1 MRQWKKIVACIEL
14 SMGLM
19 LSSMGIMVPPGQ
31 AEAEEQPA
39 GYLAV
44 YVAAY
49 ENNMGVEHAQFPSG
63 TYTDTCRTDVL
74 YYGLSKDGVHFEG
87 LNNDKAVYYPKGFHS
102 LGSPVIFRKADGSY
116 GLMASVNNSKDQIF
130 LCDSKDLIFF
140 ENERV
145 LTLNKKG
152 IVVKNPM
159 VSYDSENKMYHVY
172 WEGGDGNSYL
182 TTTEDFSSFS
192 DPEKT
197 EYQKEE
203 VTADLPAYAQK
214 EEAAVFELT
223 QEEYDKIHKKY
234 GKIESVAVHG
244 AENRVIK
251 EGEQVE
257 LPKQVEVEY
266 SDGSTAKMG
275 VDWDLSHMDF
285 DLAHLHEGTYQIQ
298 GTVKS
303 GTYQSPLARFR
314 ADPFVAYNEQDGM
327 YYLTGSNLNEKS
339 AAGGG
344 AYNTIV
350 LRKADSINGLTD
362 AEEVDIWTNQI
373 VQMSDNRQDKIT
385 GWYWAPELHYI
396 GGKWRIIAMGTVKST
411 VDGTTKND
419 SWAQCIFTCEGDD
432 LMDKNNWKYDGYV
445 GETTDHQKVG
455 AFDTTYFEYDGQ
467 CYYVTPRDTK
477 IFITTVDPEDLTTP
491 TGPRVQISGP
501 DRSFERNLGSKQ
513 DIEEGPGVLLHDGRI
528 FVTYSCATVDMHYGV
543 CLVYADLKDDLMDPE
558 SWHKYQAPLLTT
570 ADLTSTVIEGVFTK
584 DTTEEGEY
592 KGIFGPGHNS
602 FTVDE
607 NGNPVIVYHARDWED
622 SYPGAT
628 GDNKYGLTDPGRHA
642 YANSVHFG
650 ADGFPV
656 FNMTPE
662 QILSDDLKQITM
674 NIQVKSGK
682 EEPVSTAAPSPKP
695 ESPVV
700 IPPQD
705 TAKTTDHG
713 NYAKKG
719 KVYTI
724 GKNKYRVKNV
734 TKKQVSFVGLK
745 KKSSKSLTIPS
756 SVKIG
761 GRVYYV
767 TEIEKKACMNC
778 KNLIRIKIQ
787 CNKLQKVG
795 AKALKG
801 ISKKAVIQVPRTK
814 YKKYRKLLQGKGLS
828 KKARISGKER
838 VE

>member
-1 MRQWKKIVACIEL
+1 MKQWKKIAACIVL
-14 SMGLM
+14 SMGLI
-19 LSSMGIMVPPGQ
+19 LSAMGTMVPPGQ
-31 AEAEEQPA
+31 AEAAEQPA

-102 LGSPVIFRKADGSY
+102 LGSPVIFRKADGGY
-116 GLMASVNNSKDQIF
+116 GLLASVNNAKDQIF
-130 LCDSKDLIFF
+130 LCDSRDLITFQ
-140 ENERV
+140 NERV
-145 LTLNKKG
+145 LALNNKG
-152 IVVKNPM
+152 IIVKNPM
-159 VSYDSENKMYHVY
+159 VQYEPADRVYRIY
-172 WEGGDGNSYL
+172 WEGGDENSYL
-182 TTTEDFSSFS
+182 TTTEDFSAFS
-192 DPEKT
+192 EPEIT

-214 EEAAVFELT
+214 EEAAIFKLN
-223 QEEYDKIHKKY
+223 QEEYDRIHKKY

-244 AENRVIK
+244 AGDQVIK
-251 EGEQVE
+251 EGEQID

-266 SDGSTAKMG
+266 SDGSVAKMG
-275 VDWDLSHMDF
+275 VDWELSNIDF
-285 DLAHLHEGTYQIQ
+285 DLEHLREGTYQIQ

-303 GTYQSPLARFR
+303 GTYHSPLARFR

-327 YYLTGSNLNEKS
+327 YYLTGSNLNERS

-362 AEEVDIWTNQI
+362 AGEVDIWTNKT
-373 VQMSDNRQDKIT
+373 VQMSDNRKDVIT

-396 GGKWRIIAMGTVKST
+396 GGKWRIIAMATVKST
-411 VDGTTKND
+411 VDGATKND
-419 SWAQCIFTCEGDD
+419 GWAQCIFTCEGDD
-432 LMDKNNWKYDGYV
+432 LMDKNNWKYDGYI
-445 GETTDHQKVG
+445 GETTDNQKVG
-455 AFDTTYFEYDGQ
+455 AFDTTFFEYDGQ

-477 IFITTVDPEDLTTP
+477 IFITTVDPEDLTMP

-501 DRSFERNLGSKQ
+501 DRAFERNLGSKQ

-543 CLVYADLKDDLMDPE
+543 CLVYADLKDDLMNPD
-558 SWHKYQAPLLTT
+558 SWHKYQTPLLTT
-570 ADLTSTVIEGVFTK
+570 ADLTSTVKQGVFTK
-584 DTTEEGEY
+584 DTTEDGEY
-592 KGIFGPGHNS
+592 KGVFGPGHNS

-607 NGNPVIVYHARDWED
+607 NGNSVIVYHARDWED

-650 ADGFPV
+650 ADGFPI
-656 FNMTPE
+656 FNMTPQ
-662 QILSDDLKQITM
+662 QILSDDLKHITM
-674 NIQVKSGK
+674 TIQVKSGK
-682 EEPVSTAAPSPKP
+682 EETVSTAAPSPKT
-695 ESPVV
+695 ENPVV
-700 IPPQD
+700 LTPRD
-705 TAKTTDHG
+705 TAVPTDHG
-713 NYAKKG
+713 YHAKKG
-719 KVYTI
+719 KIYTV
-724 GKNKYRVKNV
+724 GKNKYRVKSE

-745 KKSSKSLTIPS
+745 KKNSRSLTIPS

-761 GRVYYV
+761 GQVYSV
-767 TEIEKKACMNC
+767 IEIEKKACMNC
-778 KNLIRIKIQ
+778 KRLRRITIQ
-787 CNKLQKVG
+787 CKKLKKVG
-795 AKALKG
+795 AKAFKG
-801 ISKKAVIQVPRTK
+801 ISKKAVVKVPKGK
-814 YKKYRKLLQGKGLS
+814 YKKYKKMLLGKGLPA
-828 KKARISGKER
+828 KAEIS
-838 VE
+838 

>member
-1 MRQWKKIVACIEL
+1 MKQWKKTVACIAL
-14 SMGLM
+14 SMGM
-19 LSSMGIMVPPGQ
+19 IFSAMGVMVPPGQ

-116 GLMASVNNSKDQIF
+116 GLLASVNNSKDQIF

-152 IVVKNPM
+152 IVVKNPW
-159 VSYDSENKMYHVY
+159 VSYDSENKMYRVY

-223 QEEYDKIHKKY
+223 QEEYDRIHKKY
-234 GKIESVAVHG
+234 GKIGSVAVHG
-244 AENRVIK
+244 AEDRVIK

-285 DLAHLHEGTYQIQ
+285 DLANLREGTYQIQ

-327 YYLTGSNLNEKS
+327 YYLTESNLNEKS

-350 LRKADSINGLTD
+350 LRKAGSINGLTD
-362 AEEVDIWTNQI
+362 AEEVDIWTNKT
-373 VQMSDNRQDKIT
+373 VQMSDDRKDVIT
-385 GWYWAPELHYI
+385 GWY
-396 GGKWRIIAMGTVKST
+396 
-411 VDGTTKND
+411 
-419 SWAQCIFTCEGDD
+419 WAQCIFTCEGDD
-432 LMDKNNWKYDGYV
+432 LMDKNNWKYDGYI
-445 GETTDHQKVG
+445 GETTDNQKVG
-455 AFDTTYFEYDGQ
+455 AFDTTYFEHDGK

-501 DRSFERNLGSKQ
+501 DRAFERNLGSKQ
-513 DIEEGPGVLLHDGRI
+513 DIEEGSGVLLHDGRI
-528 FVTYSCATVDMHYGV
+528 FVTY
-543 CLVYADLKDDLMDPE
+543 L
-558 SWHKYQAPLLTT
+558 W
-570 ADLTSTVIEGVFTK
+570 
-584 DTTEEGEY
+584 
-592 KGIFGPGHNS
+592 
-602 FTVDE
+602 
-607 NGNPVIVYHARDWED
+607 
-622 SYPGAT
+622 T
-628 GDNKYGLTDPGRHA
+628 GTQQL
-642 YANSVHFG
+642 
-650 ADGFPV
+650 
-656 FNMTPE
+656 
-662 QILSDDLKQITM
+662 
-674 NIQVKSGK
+674 
-682 EEPVSTAAPSPKP
+682 
-695 ESPVV
+695 
-700 IPPQD
+700 
-705 TAKTTDHG
+705 
-713 NYAKKG
+713 
-719 KVYTI
+719 
-724 GKNKYRVKNV
+724 YR
-734 TKKQVSFVGLK
+734 G
-745 KKSSKSLTIPS
+745 
-756 SVKIG
+756 
-761 GRVYYV
+761 
-767 TEIEKKACMNC
+767 
-778 KNLIRIKIQ
+778 
-787 CNKLQKVG
+787 
-795 AKALKG
+795 
-801 ISKKAVIQVPRTK
+801 
-814 YKKYRKLLQGKGLS
+814 
-828 KKARISGKER
+828 
-838 VE
+838 